1 MNVQPNSRVYNF
13 SVAQLLSHAL
23 TIELEAAHS
32 YAELADVMKQTRN
45 LDTAKVFEKMSAIET
60 RHAMSINEQAGFL
73 QIPLLGEW
81 EFCWIG
87 LEPPENIDRLRL
99 SSDMASRR
107 ALELALESE
116 RRAYKFFSTIVDNSI
131 DKQVREFAAEF
142 AAEEEE
148 HVFWIKEWL
157 ARR

>member
-1 MNVQPNSRVYNF
+1 
-13 SVAQLLSHAL
+13 
-23 TIELEAAHS
+23 
-32 YAELADVMKQTRN
+32 
-45 LDTAKVFEKMSAIET
+45 
-60 RHAMSINEQAGFL
+60 
-73 QIPLLGEW
+73 
-81 EFCWIG
+81 
-87 LEPPENIDRLRL
+87 
-99 SSDMASRR
+99 MASRR